1 MLETVRQIDR
11 AKTLERQVLK
21 NFISFLK
28 TKLPICRV
36 PRGFEIPI
44 GRDLTT
50 KRDVKRQF
58 IRTFSIRHKKRVKFQ
73 ETRWNVRTLEFLYLR
88 MNDEN
93 KIISIKRILQW
104 RILIGG
110 LDKLG
115 LEIRWRRREID
126 EQMNRENVSCKIVKV
141 TSLPAKR
148 TTTFFALWPGEIR
161 RTSAASI
168 RSRCA

>member
-73 ETRWNVRTLEFLYLR
+73 ETCERWNFYIY
-88 MNDEN
+88 DEN
-93 KIISIKRILQW
+93 KIISIKRIHSE
-104 RILIGG
+104 G
-110 LDKLG
+110 
-115 LEIRWRRREID
+115 
-126 EQMNRENVSCKIVKV
+126 
-141 TSLPAKR
+141 
-148 TTTFFALWPGEIR
+148 F
-161 RTSAASI
+161 
-168 RSRCA
+168 